1 MDRKKGYIRHEEK
14 LKVFGAHVRQL
25 RRQKGLS
32 IQALADLCNIEYS
45 QLSRI
50 ERGIINT
57 SLSNVFAIAEA
68 LDIRSKE
75 LFDFPD

>member
-1 MDRKKGYIRHEEK
+1 MDRKKGYIRQEEK
-14 LKVFGAHVRQL
+14 LKAFGAHIRHLRQ
-25 RRQKGLS
+25 QKNLS

-68 LDIRSKE
+68 LNIPSKE
-75 LFDFPD
+75 LFDFPE